1 MNIDFPI
8 IILIV
13 VLSYCFGSIPT
24 AYIIAR
30 LKGVNIFE
38 TGSGN
43 MGGTNVM
50 RALGAGWGWLV
61 VAIDIG
67 KGALAIVVAR
77 LLLSDNIILATFLGG
92 IVAIIGHNWSLF
104 AYIVTGIFKGGKGA
118 ATAFGTLILIVPLH
132 VVAVFLG
139 IIGVVLLLTR
149 YMSLAV
155 LIAFSVA
162 TVWVLL
168 LIYQHTL
175 PAEYGLYI
183 GLIVVLIF
191 ARFRG
196 NIQRLLDGK
205 ERRVGERA

>member
-1 MNIDFPI
+1 VWFFDSTKGMIAM
-8 IILIV
+8 LI
-13 VLSYCFGSIPT
+13 
-24 AYIIAR
+24 AAR
-30 LKGVNIFE
+30 LMPENTV
-38 TGSGN
+38 TA
-43 MGGTNVM
+43 MV
-50 RALGAGWGWLV
+50 LGA
-61 VAIDIG
+61 
-67 KGALAIVVAR
+67 
-77 LLLSDNIILATFLGG
+77 
-92 IVAIIGHNWSLF
+92 IVAVIGHNWSLF